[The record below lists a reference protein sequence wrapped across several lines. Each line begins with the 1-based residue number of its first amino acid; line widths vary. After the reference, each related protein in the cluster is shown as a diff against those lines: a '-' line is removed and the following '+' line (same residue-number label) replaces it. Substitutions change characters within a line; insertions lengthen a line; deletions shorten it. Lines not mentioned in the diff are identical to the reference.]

1 MLSVMPFGLLR
12 TPSPQVAEGIRAG
25 TLPPM
30 SIDVTDA
37 TFPTEV
43 VERSKQVPVVVD
55 LWAEWCG
62 PCKTLGPILEKV
74 IDETGGKVVLAKV
87 DVDTNQQTAA
97 AFQVQGIPAVYAL
110 KDGKVVDGFVGAQPE
125 ANVREFVAGLLP
137 DRGGGR
143 RRQPAGRGRR
153 GLAPPGARARPGH
166 EQAVVALAELLVA
179 QGDDVAKAEA
189 LALLERI
196 PESPETRRVAA
207 LARIGVDTKD
217 DVTDEL
223 DGLLDRVKDDDDAR
237 QRFIDLLE
245 VMGADDPRTAGYR
258 KQLTARLF

>member
-1 MLSVMPFGLLR
+1 
-12 TPSPQVAEGIRAG
+12 
-25 TLPPM
+25 M

-37 TFPTEV
+37 TFPAEV

-74 IDETGGKVVLAKV
+74 IDETGGQVVLAKV

-110 KDGKVVDGFVGAQPE
+110 RDGKVVDGFVGAQPE
-125 ANVREFVAGLLP
+125 AAVREFVAGLLP
-137 DRGGGR
+137 TEQEDAVAALLA
-143 RRQPAGRGRR
+143 AGDEASLREV
-153 GLAPPGARARPGH
+153 LAGDPGH
-166 EQAVVALAELLVA
+166 EHAVVALAELLVA
-179 QGDDVAKAEA
+179 QGDDAAKAEA

-196 PESPETRRVAA
+196 PESAETRRVAA
-207 LARIGVDTKD
+207 LARIGADTKD

-223 DGLLDRVKDDDDAR
+223 DGLLDRVKDDDEAR

-245 VMGADDPRTAGYR
+245 VMGAEDPRTAGYR

>member
-1 MLSVMPFGLLR
+1 
-12 TPSPQVAEGIRAG
+12 
-25 TLPPM
+25 M

-37 TFPTEV
+37 TFATDV

-74 IDETGGKVVLAKV
+74 VDETAGKVVLAKV
-87 DVDTNQQTAA
+87 DVDTNRQTAA

-125 ANVREFVAGLLP
+125 ANVRAFVEGLLP
-137 DRGGGR
+137 TEQEDALSALLQAGDEASL
-143 RRQPAGRGRR
+143 RQA
-153 GLAPPGARARPGH
+153 LALEPGH
-166 EQAVVALAELLVA
+166 EDAVLRLAELLVRRG
-179 QGDDVAKAEA
+179 GDTDKEEA

-196 PESPETRRVAA
+196 PESADTRRIAA
-207 LARIGVDTKD
+207 LARIGADTRD

-223 DGLLDRVKDDDDAR
+223 DVLLDRVKDDDTAR

-245 VMGADDPRTAGYR
+245 VMGPDDPRTAAYR
-258 KQLTARLF
+258 KQLTARIF

>member
-1 MLSVMPFGLLR
+1 
-12 TPSPQVAEGIRAG
+12 
-25 TLPPM
+25 M

-87 DVDTNQQTAA
+87 DVDTNRQTAE
-97 AFQVQGIPAVYAL
+97 AFQAQSIPAVYAL
-110 KDGKVVDGFVGAQPE
+110 KDGQVVNGFVGAQPE
-125 ANVREFVAGLLP
+125 ASVREFVASLLPTEEEDALAGLLAAG
-137 DRGGGR
+137 DEASL
-143 RRQPAGRGRR
+143 RQV
-153 GLAPPGARARPGH
+153 LAAEPGH

-179 QGDDVAKAEA
+179 KRDDDAKAEA
-189 LALLERI
+189 LTLLERI
-196 PESPETRRVAA
+196 PESADTRRVAA
-207 LARIGVDTKD
+207 LARIGADTRD

-223 DGLLDRVKDDDDAR
+223 DGLLDRVKDDDAAR

-245 VMGADDPRTAGYR
+245 VMGPDDPRTAGYR